1 MPAAVASSSSAHSHM
16 SRSTDDEKYYLRFD
30 DDAKLRLSQ
39 QNRVTRELMGGRF
52 LSDKVVSHLQAI
64 SDSGRRPR
72 ICDIGTGPGDWMF
85 DTQTQLRSLDIQPI
99 FHGYDLFPIH
109 FPSKEEQ
116 ESKDVYFYKLNIHDK
131 STFPE
136 LLAEKYDL
144 VHVRYMSIVIVK
156 QQWEG
161 AFVNCLGLL
170 EPDGVMIWEEILFD
184 EFEMSD
190 RSEYPHAAKIFDMG
204 VAMFIR
210 NGLLLNCS
218 PKLTPLF
225 KNNFQQSTQIKFST
239 TNLNEDWQRLQ
250 AKNMYMVTREMLMK
264 KLEAAGKEGEAAEEL
279 GFGSADEAVKTAD
292 LSMED
297 YRKGCLTNMTI
308 CQWIGEGFGG

>member
-1 MPAAVASSSSAHSHM
+1 MSTAVASSSVHSHM
-16 SRSTDDEKYYLRFD
+16 GRSPDDEKYYLKFD

-39 QNRVTRELMGGRF
+39 QNRVTRELMGGKF
-52 LSDKVVSHLQAI
+52 LSDKVVSHLRAI

-85 DTQTQLRSLDIQPI
+85 DTQTQLRSLDIQAI

-131 STFPE
+131 GTFPE
-136 LLAEKYDL
+136 LLVEKYDV
-144 VHVRYMSIVIVK
+144 VHVRYMSIVILG

-161 AFVNCLGLL
+161 VFGNCLGLL
-170 EPDGVMIWEEILFD
+170 EPGGVMIWEEILFD

-190 RSEYPHAAKIFDMG
+190 RLEFPHAARIFDMG
-204 VAMFIR
+204 VVMFIR

-225 KNNFQQSTQIKFST
+225 ETNFPQSTQTRFST

-264 KLEAAGKEGEAAEEL
+264 KLEAAGKEEAAEEL

>member
-1 MPAAVASSSSAHSHM
+1 
-16 SRSTDDEKYYLRFD
+16 
-30 DDAKLRLSQ
+30 LSQ
-39 QNRVTRELMGGRF
+39 QNRVTRELMGGKF

-85 DTQTQLRSLDIQPI
+85 DTQTQLRSLDIQAI

-131 STFPE
+131 GTFPE
-136 LLAEKYDL
+136 FLVEKYDV
-144 VHVRYMSIVIVK
+144 VHVRYMSIVIVG

-161 AFVNCLGLL
+161 AFGNCLGLL
-170 EPDGVMIWEEILFD
+170 EPGGVMIWEEILFD

-190 RSEYPHAAKIFDMG
+190 RSEFPHAARIFDMG

-210 NGLLLNCS
+210 NGLLL
-218 PKLTPLF
+218 K
-225 KNNFQQSTQIKFST
+225 I
-239 TNLNEDWQRLQ
+239 Q

-264 KLEAAGKEGEAAEEL
+264 KLEAAGKEEAAEEL